1 MDQDRGDLVSWLCC
15 NYDYLLIV
23 AAEMRDVTLIVAA
36 VPAGRRPRSRGPNCP
51 AGA

>member
-23 AAEMRDVTLIVAA
+23 AAEMRDVTLIVAV
-36 VPAGRRPRSRGPNCP
+36 VPAGDRRRSRDPKNP